1 MIMKTILFTIA
12 SVVIVACSY
21 AQGNLQ
27 FYQTLLL
34 NASTNSTAQWT
45 VPAGKT
51 WKVESMGCYASTLFV
66 YFNNSIAFEFIG
78 DFNNNQGAY
87 YRGSDAG
94 AIWLPAGTILG
105 HSSSNGSAFR
115 WFSILEF
122 NVVP

>member
-1 MIMKTILFTIA
+1 MKTILF
-12 SVVIVACSY
+12 VATFMCLNFCF

-27 FYQTLLL
+27 FNQVLLL
-34 NASTNSTAQWT
+34 SASASNPTQWT

-51 WKVESMGCYASTLFV
+51 WKIESMGCYASYMFV
-66 YFNNSIAFEFIG
+66 YFNNSSAFEYVG
-78 DFNNNQGAY
+78 HYANTTGAY

-105 HSSSNGSAFR
+105 HSSSNSSAYR

-122 NVVP
+122 NIVP